1 MSLIMFIKSMSKNK
15 EILLYLFLFVSPVF
29 GANQTCSAVKQI
41 CIDNSAS
48 KSFNGGTFTKEQL
61 GIDCWKYEISY
72 DCPLVDTCQPLLDK
86 GCIID
91 QAKSICTERN
101 DNGTCRS
108 WNKTANCQNG
118 QSTNKTMI
126 ACGNEICKPDSN
138 GTQICYKADPST
150 DNEFSQAM
158 TALEVANE
166 MGTMKNCYDKNSGAK
181 CSPADPNDPGKGVN
195 PNCQCYFFQGKFITY
210 KDSFSVWGGNCKI
223 GVTATGCDEVAKQFG
238 NNGKRMSL
246 KADNADMPTR
256 NIDVWSDK
264 GQLNSS
270 LTANKN
276 ATGIHAGNPYV
287 YSFASSSKQFD
298 PTGKNVTGTDDAW
311 TVANQKS
318 VNYQLATT
326 TESSVISKD
335 DPNSQNNKIH
345 WNTGGSKTD
354 QGSTAKMQPGGAIQ
368 VIQDAAKMV
377 SDVTDFGSAY
387 KQQCTP
393 EDQQKMI
400 NVGKHHC
407 LFDYGGVPGPETT
420 QWILYTYGDK
430 NRWNYQDCTYQTTF
444 WGAGTACTTG
454 AANYSTCKSWYGA
467 ACSMCGIGICP
478 DYCKDLDSFCYGQT
492 LGGHGGQDCGG
503 VTGGNNVIFKGNV
516 NCCFASTI
524 SKLITKAAFDQHIG
538 GRPSLSSA
546 GSLVALFRGTEVC
559 TVAELANGTC
569 NPGNTGLATQNTF
582 QALCERGVEMS
593 EMQKIDFSKV
603 DFTDFFNEINQN
615 MNTSN
620 FDQNSQAYQNQ
631 KNRIVNDINS
641 KSNSAVK
648 SSNYF
653 NY

>member
-1 MSLIMFIKSMSKNK
+1 MSHIMFIKSMSKNK
-15 EILLYLFLFVSPVF
+15 EIILCLLMLISPVF
-29 GANQTCSAVKQI
+29 AATQTCSAAKQI
-41 CIDNSAS
+41 CVDNSPS

-91 QAKSICTERN
+91 QTKSICTERN

-108 WNKTANCQNG
+108 WNKTANCQPG
-118 QSTNKTMI
+118 QSINRTMI
-126 ACGNEICKPDSN
+126 ACGNEICKPDSS
-138 GTQICYKADPST
+138 GTQICYKGDPST

-166 MGTMKNCYDKNSGAK
+166 MGSMKNCYDKISGAK

-195 PNCQCYFFQGKFITY
+195 PNCQCFFFQGKFITY
-210 KDSFSVWGGNCKI
+210 KDSFTVWGGNCKI
-223 GVTATGCDEVAKQFG
+223 GVTATGCDEVSKLYG
-238 NNGKRMSL
+238 SNNRKLKSAL
-246 KADNADMPTR
+246 KADNETLPTR

-270 LTANKN
+270 LASNKD
-276 ATGIHAGNPYV
+276 ATGIRAGNPYV

-298 PTGKNVTGTDDAW
+298 PTGQTVTSTDDSW

-318 VNYQLATT
+318 TNYQLATT
-326 TESSVISKD
+326 PESTVISKD
-335 DPNSQNNKIH
+335 DPNSNSNKIH
-345 WNTGGSKTD
+345 WNTGGSKTN
-354 QGSTAKMQPGGAIQ
+354 QGSTAQMQGGAIK
-368 VIQDAAKMV
+368 VVQDAAKMV
-377 SDVTDFGSAY
+377 SDVMDFGSAY

-478 DYCKDLDSFCYGQT
+478 GYCSDLDGFCYGQT
-492 LGGHGGQDCGG
+492 LGGHGGQDCGV
-503 VTGGNNVIFKGNV
+503 VTAGNDVIFKGNV

-524 SKLITKAAFDQHIG
+524 SKLITKAAFEQHIG
-538 GRPSLSSA
+538 GRPSLSAA
-546 GSLVALFRGTEVC
+546 GSLVALYRGIEVC
-559 TVAELANGTC
+559 SVAELANGTC
-569 NPGNTGLATQNTF
+569 NPGNTGIATQNSF
-582 QALCERGVEMS
+582 QALCEKGIEMS

-620 FDQNSQAYQNQ
+620 FNQNSQAYQNQ
-631 KNRIVNDINS
+631 KKRITDDISGKS
-641 KSNSAVK
+641 KSSAVQ
-648 SSNYF
+648 NYY